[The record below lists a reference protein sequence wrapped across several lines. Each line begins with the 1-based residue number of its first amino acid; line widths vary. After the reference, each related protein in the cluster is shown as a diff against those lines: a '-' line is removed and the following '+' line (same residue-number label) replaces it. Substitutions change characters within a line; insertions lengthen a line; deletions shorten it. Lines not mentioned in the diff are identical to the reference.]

1 MLKYLVTYFLFFY
14 SLVCLGQIS
23 SQSKKITNKYFP
35 NPEIEINTPA
45 FKKKKGYTNHEEM
58 MEYLTSYSEEFPN
71 ICSIDFIGESQ
82 KGKPIPQFRLTG
94 KSKNRKIK
102 VWIQGGLHGDEP
114 AGTESIFYLIDQ
126 LLNDSIHLLT
136 HLDISIVPMANI
148 DGYESHDRYAANG
161 LDLNRDQTKLMAKE
175 SVSLKQA
182 FTDFSPHVALDLH
195 EYRPFRRDFTLLG
208 EYGVTNYYDVMF
220 LYSGNLNVPSKIREF
235 TRSAFVNPAVQVLKH
250 FQYNSH
256 DYFST
261 QKVHGEVQFK
271 QGSNNSRSSATSF
284 ALSNCISSLI
294 EIRGVGIG
302 KTSFKRRVHS
312 AYLVS
317 MSYLTSAYE
326 NRYTLFEMLSF
337 NEQVKLRDSVIIES
351 VPKKIIQDIKMI
363 DVYTTDLINI
373 SAKTNDALQSS
384 SIHSR
389 PAPTAYI
396 IPKTKK
402 DLVDKLQVLG
412 LHVDELSKDKKLEV
426 DAYYVIELER
436 EDFKYEGVFRQYV
449 KAQTDMIIKDFEMG
463 DYIIS
468 LKQKNSALAI
478 EVLEPE
484 APNSFI
490 SFGLIKTELNH
501 ELPIY
506 RYYEKNTF

>member
-1 MLKYLVTYFLFFY
+1 MRCCNL
-14 SLVCLGQIS
+14 
-23 SQSKKITNKYFP
+23 
-35 NPEIEINTPA
+35 
-45 FKKKKGYTNHEEM
+45 
-58 MEYLTSYSEEFPN
+58 
-71 ICSIDFIGESQ
+71 SI
-82 KGKPIPQFRLTG
+82 
-94 KSKNRKIK
+94 
-102 VWIQGGLHGDEP
+102 
-114 AGTESIFYLIDQ
+114 
-126 LLNDSIHLLT
+126 
-136 HLDISIVPMANI
+136 
-148 DGYESHDRYAANG
+148 
-161 LDLNRDQTKLMAKE
+161 
-175 SVSLKQA
+175 
-182 FTDFSPHVALDLH
+182 
-195 EYRPFRRDFTLLG
+195 
-208 EYGVTNYYDVMF
+208 
-220 LYSGNLNVPSKIREF
+220 
-235 TRSAFVNPAVQVLKH
+235 
-250 FQYNSH
+250 
-256 DYFST
+256 
-261 QKVHGEVQFK
+261 
-271 QGSNNSRSSATSF
+271 
-284 ALSNCISSLI
+284 
-294 EIRGVGIG
+294 
-302 KTSFKRRVHS
+302 
-312 AYLVS
+312 
-317 MSYLTSAYE
+317 
-326 NRYTLFEMLSF
+326 
-337 NEQVKLRDSVIIES
+337 
-351 VPKKIIQDIKMI
+351 PKKIIQDIKMI

-402 DLVDKLQVLG
+402 YLVDKLQVLG

-449 KAQTDMIIKDFEMG
+449 KAQTDMIIKDFKMG